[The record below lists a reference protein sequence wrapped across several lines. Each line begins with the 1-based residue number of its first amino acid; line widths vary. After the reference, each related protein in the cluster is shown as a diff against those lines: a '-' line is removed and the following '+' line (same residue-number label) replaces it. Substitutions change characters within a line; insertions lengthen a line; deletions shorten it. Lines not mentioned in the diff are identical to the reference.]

1 MRSICNNLRL
11 SLQAAFS
18 HAVKAHLSP
27 ERMARSG
34 KVFAIKADP
43 VRDVPSVQRARR
55 ANTESS
61 TPVEM
66 GELLRYLD
74 KLPEPKR
81 GITNAL
87 IYLGGQRMTQ
97 LCAVPWNAVT
107 EGTICLLSGES
118 FFANKKLYTR
128 AYYHGITIQPENLA
142 ILCLI
147 CFHLENFS
155 NTGGMTHQRTCFKT
169 IKLSGICSIYPV
181 QHRISVQTI
190 ITSRSSIIFI

>member
-1 MRSICNNLRL
+1 MAKRIRLTEMEAYNVKDYHSDLIQRPAALIEPEDIQLILSGVLGPKTKGRGVGNHAAGGASNDMRSICNNLRL

-18 HAVKAHLSP
+18 HAVNAHLSP

-43 VRDVPSVQRARR
+43 VRDVPSVQGARR

-74 KLPEPKR
+74 KLPEPKL
-81 GITNAL
+81 GIANAL

-97 LCAVPWNAVT
+97 LCAVPWDAVT
-107 EGTICLLSGES
+107 EDTICLLSGES
-118 FFANKKLYTR
+118 FFR
-128 AYYHGITIQPENLA
+128 E
-142 ILCLI
+142 
-147 CFHLENFS
+147 
-155 NTGGMTHQRTCFKT
+155 
-169 IKLSGICSIYPV
+169 
-181 QHRISVQTI
+181 
-190 ITSRSSIIFI
+190 